1 MLCKRWLLWEIM
13 KTIHDGNILLWT
25 ICNHK
30 NLVSIP
36 SHLSCPLLPNVVNYS
51 FWIILHLKIVYKYLG
66 IFAFTL
72 FLILHVLYSFPTNFL
87 FWKTLNLWKI
97 VRILIKFTF
106 CTFHL
111 VSPALNLFIYFL
123 STCFIYFLSTYLKCF
138 MNYLWVS
145 CRHHDTL
152 PQVLQHYLLRTRT
165 FSNKTIY
172 IYLLRKFNMDPILLS
187 NIQSNFSC
195 LSFFNNVLYS

>member
-1 MLCKRWLLWEIM
+1 MQEM
-13 KTIHDGNILLWT
+13 KNHRVLIRLTYKIHLKNILLWT

-106 CTFHL
+106 YTFHL
-111 VSPALNLFIYFL
+111 VSPALNILLHLFSL
-123 STCFIYFLSTYLKCF
+123 
-138 MNYLWVS
+138 
-145 CRHHDTL
+145 
-152 PQVLQHYLLRTRT
+152 YLLKMFHELFVSKLQTSWHFT
-165 FSNKTIY
+165 PSTSTLSPKNK
-172 IYLLRKFNMDPILLS
+172 DIL
-187 NIQSNFSC
+187 Q
-195 LSFFNNVLYS
+195 